1 MSSPQM
7 RNSTLNGED
16 EDETINILEVKLE
29 EIEKK
34 LLDTQTEY
42 ETL

>member
-1 MSSPQM
+1 M

-34 LLDTQTEY
+34 LLDT
-42 ETL
+42 

>member
-1 MSSPQM
+1 M

-16 EDETINILEVKLE
+16 EDEAINILEVKLE

-34 LLDTQTEY
+34 L
-42 ETL
+42 